1 MTTTAT
7 RTRPLALLTATALL
21 GLAGCSDPAAEAE
34 EAPAPSASA
43 SSSSTFNLSPDQD
56 RIRSEVS
63 TEAAALVP
71 EAVKED
77 GKLTVATSA
86 YVPPLT
92 SFATDNTTL
101 IGNEPDIA
109 SALADALGL
118 ELELVNSAWADWPL
132 GLESGKYE
140 AVISNV
146 TVTEERKEKFDFTT
160 YRNDELGFYAAADSD
175 ITEIEEAADVAG
187 RSIIVGSG
195 TNQEAILLAWDQEN
209 QDNGLEPVD
218 FQYYD
223 DDSASS
229 LALQTGRADLTFGP
243 NATGAYKAATTGDT
257 KLVGL
262 VNGGWPLKAQIAVT
276 TPRGDGLAEAAQ
288 TGINHLIDNGAY
300 TGILQRWGL
309 EEEAVVTSELNP
321 AGLPKQ

>member
-7 RTRPLALLTATALL
+7 RSLALATTTALL

-34 EAPAPSASA
+34 VATAPSAAASGSSA
-43 SSSSTFNLSPDQD
+43 FNLSPDQD
-56 RIRSEVS
+56 RISSEVS
-63 TEAAALVP
+63 AEAAALVP
-71 EAVKED
+71 EEVKVD

-86 YVPPLT
+86 YVPPL
-92 SFATDNTTL
+92 SAFATDNTTL

-146 TVTEERKEKFDFTT
+146 TVTEERKEKFDFAT

-187 RSIIVGSG
+187 RSVIVGSG
-195 TNQEAILLAWDQEN
+195 TNQEAILLAWDRKNQE
-209 QDNGLEPVD
+209 NGLEPVD

-229 LALQTGRADLTFGP
+229 LALQTGRADLTFP

-262 VNGGWPLKAQIAVT
+262 VNGGWPLKAPIAVT
-276 TPRGDGLAEAAQ
+276 TQRGDGLAEAARA
-288 TGINHLIDNGAY
+288 GINHLIDNGAY
-300 TGILQRWGL
+300 AGILGRWGL
-309 EEEAVVTSELNP
+309 DEEAVETSELNP
-321 AGLPKQ
+321 AGLPEQ